1 LDFKMFTHIQNTL
14 LYSDLNNEIV
24 DGIRYYL
31 TPDGKRFK
39 SVTSVISNIS
49 KKNILEWRKRIGED
63 EANKISSRAAS
74 RGTGLHSIIEDYLN
88 NNLNLSEKKH
98 DEKILSK
105 IMFNNIKKTLDNINN
120 IHMLEGALYSEILE
134 VAGRVDCI
142 AEYNK
147 ELSIIDFKT
156 STKQKKREWIQH
168 YFAQT
173 CAYSMMY
180 YERTGIK
187 VKKLVVLIACEDGTV
202 QIFEEYDIIKYVK
215 LFGEYLK
222 EWNKTYNVKR

>member
-1 LDFKMFTHIQNTL
+1 MFNHIENNL
-14 LYSDLNNEIV
+14 PYSDLDNEII

-39 SVTSVISNIS
+39 SVTSVISNKS
-49 KKNILEWRKRIGED
+49 KNNILQWRKRIGE
-63 EANKISSRAAS
+63 EQANKISSRAAS
-74 RGTGLHSIIEDYLN
+74 RGTELHSIIEDYLN
-88 NNLNLSEKKH
+88 NNLNLSEEKH
-98 DEKILSK
+98 KQRILSK
-105 IMFNNIKKTLDNINN
+105 LMFNSMKKTLDNINN
-120 IHMLEGALYSEILE
+120 IHILEGALYSEILE

-142 AEYNK
+142 AEYNN

-156 STKQKKREWIQH
+156 STKEKKREWIEH

-173 CAYSMMY
+173 CAYAMMY

-187 VKKLVVLIACEDGTV
+187 IKKLVVLIACENGTV
-202 QIFEEYDIIKYVK
+202 QIFEEYDIMKYVK

-222 EWNKTYNVKR
+222 EWNKTYNDKK